1 MKTQI
6 TSYFKKQLPAYYFIF
21 AILLSFCIFYS
32 VYAIEIKHEPTVVKS
47 EEKANSA
54 SGSKKQMNEY
64 ANMNNLDIA
73 PQGNSAGKNETAKP
87 SASAA
92 PANTKVIREKN
103 GGLTRPILLVD
114 DITPSKELNVL
125 SNSLS
130 ELISNGINTGKIKS
144 ASIYVKDLDN
154 ERWIGVND
162 EEGYY
167 PGSLMKLAVL
177 IIYLKKSEVNPEILN
192 KTLILEKEAIVPS
205 QTYKDQ
211 VIKPGVPY
219 LIKDL
224 LYQMIVKS
232 DNYATLLLNR
242 EADINELNKLFAS
255 LGLHAMDMHDRYYTI
270 TPKDYSKFMSVLYN
284 ASYLSKDNSS
294 FALSL
299 LSNSTFNRGLTR
311 ELPKNVIVAHKFGE
325 NVSGNIRQLH
335 ESGIVY
341 TGTHTYLITVMTK
354 GEKVSD
360 LADEINSL
368 SASVYHYFMP

>member
-6 TSYFKKQLPAYYFIF
+6 TDYFKKQLPAYYFIF
-21 AILLSFCIFYS
+21 AILLSFGLFYS
-32 VYAIEIKHEPTVVKS
+32 LYLMESAKAAPAQTADAKAKDNKESKS
-47 EEKANSA
+47 QSND
-54 SGSKKQMNEY
+54 Y

-73 PQGNSAGKNETAKP
+73 PKGDAGTK
-87 SASAA
+87 SSAA
-92 PANTKVIREKN
+92 QPATPPAPATTKVLREKTA
-103 GGLTRPILLVD
+103 GLTRPILLVED
-114 DITPSKELNVL
+114 VSPSKELNVL
-125 SNSLS
+125 SNSLT
-130 ELISNGINTGKIKS
+130 ELISSGINTGKIKS
-144 ASIYVKDLDN
+144 ASVYVKDLDN

-162 EEGYY
+162 NEGYY

-177 IIYLKKSEVNPEILN
+177 IIYLKKAETTPEILN
-192 KTLILEKEAIVPS
+192 KMLTLEAEAVVPS

-219 LIKDL
+219 AIKDL

-242 EADINELNKLFAS
+242 EADINELNRLFAS

-270 TPKDYSKFMSVLYN
+270 TTRDYSKFMSVLYN
-284 ASYLSKDNSS
+284 ASYLSKENSS
-294 FALSL
+294 YALSL
-299 LSNSTFNRGLTR
+299 LSNSSFNRGLTR
-311 ELPKNVIVAHKFGE
+311 ELPKSVIVAHKFGE

-341 TGTHTYLITVMTK
+341 TGSHTYLITVMTK

-368 SASVYHYFMP
+368 STSVFHYFMP